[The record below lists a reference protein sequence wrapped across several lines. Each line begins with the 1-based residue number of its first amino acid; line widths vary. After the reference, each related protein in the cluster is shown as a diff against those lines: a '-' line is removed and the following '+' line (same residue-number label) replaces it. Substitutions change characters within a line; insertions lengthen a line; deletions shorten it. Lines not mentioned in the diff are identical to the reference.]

1 MADTLPDHINLE
13 LVTPDRLM
21 IRDAVSAVSL
31 PGREGYLGV
40 LPGHAPLLSELKPGQ
55 ATYTQGKVTHYL
67 FVNWG
72 FVEVL
77 PDRVIVLAEGSE
89 RPEEIDVER
98 AKRALQRAEE
108 RLRRSGAGDAEIDA
122 LRARA
127 ALERAMARI
136 EVAERASQAIGAE
149 SR

>member
-21 IRDAVSAVSL
+21 IRDAVLAVSL
-31 PGREGYLGV
+31 PGSEGYLGI

-55 ATYTQGKVTHYL
+55 VSYTQGKVTHYL

-72 FVEVL
+72 FAEVL
-77 PDRVIVLAEGSE
+77 PDRVIVLVEGSE

-98 AKRALQRAEE
+98 AKKSRERAEE
-108 RLRRSGAGDAEIDA
+108 MLRRAGGGDAEIDA
-122 LRARA
+122 ERARA

-136 EVAERASQAIGAE
+136 EVAERKTQTGAGN
-149 SR
+149 

>member
-1 MADTLPDHINLE
+1 MADTIPDQINLE

-21 IRDAVSAVSL
+21 IRDAVLAVSL
-31 PGREGYLGV
+31 PGREGYLGI

-55 ATYTQGKVTHYL
+55 VSYTQGKVTHYL

-77 PDRVIVLAEGSE
+77 PDRVIVLVEGSE
-89 RPEEIDVER
+89 RPEEIDVAR
-98 AKRALQRAEE
+98 AKRSRERAEE
-108 RLRRSGAGDAEIDA
+108 LLRRAGAGEAEIDA

-136 EVAERASQAIGAE
+136 EVAERASQRTGVE
-149 SR
+149 S